1 MLASTIT
8 LLATLAIAFAA
19 PVVEERQFT
28 WGGYDWTKGI
38 GSSNPTTGSSG
49 GCPAYEI
56 ISARGTTESQVAP
69 YGNTATVNGI
79 INAVGGNSARYEV
92 VYAGKK
98 AVFPMQIFEALTTTM
113 GVTISGHKLCNRSC
127 YRSR

>member
-8 LLATLAIAFAA
+8 FVATLAVALAA
-19 PVVEERQFT
+19 PVIEERQFT

-38 GSSNPTTGSSG
+38 GSTTPTTGSTG
-49 GCPAYEI
+49 GCPAYEV
-56 ISARGTTESQVAP
+56 ISARGTTESQVTP

-92 VYAGKK
+92 VYAGKYC
-98 AVFPMQIFEALTTTM
+98 AVYNQD
-113 GVTISGHKLCNRSC
+113 
-127 YRSR
+127 